1 MALGLFLISGP
12 NRFFSRE
19 AHAGEYIRKEA
30 RRGNTFLKSLFF
42 GSLST
47 VHFRYTTS
55 EMQFKNIVASFAA
68 VAAVQAANVS
78 NGTNGTNATNGSNGT
93 TTKVSTGA
101 AATNAMGAGV
111 FGAAVA
117 AGVAFL
123 F

>member
-1 MALGLFLISGP
+1 
-12 NRFFSRE
+12 
-19 AHAGEYIRKEA
+19 
-30 RRGNTFLKSLFF
+30 
-42 GSLST
+42 
-47 VHFRYTTS
+47 
-55 EMQFKNIVASFAA
+55 MQFKNIVASFAA

-111 FGAAVA
+111 FGTAVA